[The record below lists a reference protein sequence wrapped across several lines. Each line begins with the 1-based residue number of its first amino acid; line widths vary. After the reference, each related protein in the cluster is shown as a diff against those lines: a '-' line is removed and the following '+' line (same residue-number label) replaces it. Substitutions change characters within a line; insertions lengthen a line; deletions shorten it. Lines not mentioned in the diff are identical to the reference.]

1 MDMSK
6 NLYLMYMEQ
15 WVGIL
20 LGFIVALALI
30 AAYMYRTSNFET
42 VPAPAPAAPV
52 MESLPSLPKDPEPA
66 PLEPA
71 PQPSVPEPPAAPQA
85 PVPEF
90 DTAYDDDKYAEY
102 GAE

>member
-1 MDMSK
+1 MYMSK
-6 NLYLMYMEQ
+6 NLYNRYMEQ

-30 AAYMYRTSNFET
+30 AAYMYRASNFET
-42 VPAPAPAAPV
+42 VPAPAPAPA
-52 MESLPSLPKDPEPA
+52 MESLPALPKDPEPT

-71 PQPSVPEPPAAPQA
+71 PQPSVPEPPATPQA
-85 PVPEF
+85 PIPEF
-90 DTAYDDDKYAEY
+90 DTAYENEYAEY